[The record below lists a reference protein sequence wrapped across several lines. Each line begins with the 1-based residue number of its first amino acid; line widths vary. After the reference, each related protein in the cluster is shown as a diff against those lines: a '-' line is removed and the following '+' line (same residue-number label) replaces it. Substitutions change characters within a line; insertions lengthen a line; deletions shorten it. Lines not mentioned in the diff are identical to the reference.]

1 MELRW
6 MGEQASGSFEMCLR
20 GPESHLTLER
30 QVWVVS
36 PETGGNAMRFKVW
49 VLFVAMMISTPV
61 WADDCL
67 KVAHEQREE
76 RCGDGDEACHDRVDR
91 ELKRCLAR
99 EGRER
104 EGGREANKPAPYVY
118 IPGQPSSPTIMP
130 GWR

>member
-1 MELRW
+1 MNKLLF
-6 MGEQASGSFEMCLR
+6 AIL
-20 GPESHLTLER
+20 
-30 QVWVVS
+30 VWL
-36 PETGGNAMRFKVW
+36 AA
-49 VLFVAMMISTPV
+49 LPV
-61 WADDCL
+61 RADDCL

-118 IPGQPSSPTIMP
+118 IPGQPSTPTIMP